1 MGYPRIVLNGDSA
14 VCVEFGNEISIEV
27 NNKVSSFQKIIEE
40 EMSAGHLKGVVETI
54 PAFCSIMICYDPEVI
69 WYEDLEASL
78 RGLLDRELPAAAGGS
93 RRLVEIP
100 VCYGGELGPD
110 LKDVAEHAGITEEE
124 VIKLHSGR
132 NYLIYMMG
140 FLPGF
145 AYLGG
150 LDSRLEIPRL
160 PSPRGRIPSG
170 SVGIGG
176 KQTGIYPIDSPGG
189 WRIIG
194 KTPVRPFRLRR
205 KNPLL
210 YQTGDYIRFVPVSRG
225 EYEQI
230 KRDLSIGLY
239 KCRVSEVEVQGWE

>member
-1 MGYPRIVLNGDSA
+1 MGYPRILLNGDSA
-14 VCVEFGNEISIEV
+14 VSVEFGNEISVEV
-27 NNKVSSFQKIIEE
+27 NNKVSGFQKVIEE
-40 EMSAGHLKGVVETI
+40 EMGAGHLKGVIETI

-69 WYEDLEASL
+69 WYEELKTQL
-78 RGLLDRELPAAAGGS
+78 QNLLDGGLPAAAGGI
-93 RRLVEIP
+93 RRLIEIP

-110 LKDVAEHAGITEEE
+110 LKEVADYAGITEEE
-124 VIKLHSGR
+124 VIKLHSER
-132 NYLIYMMG
+132 DYLIYMMG

-150 LDSRLEIPRL
+150 LNPSLEIPGL
-160 PSPRGRIPSG
+160 SEPRPKIPSG

-176 KQTGIYPIDSPGG
+176 RKTGIYPVDCPGS
-189 WRIIG
+189 WHLIG

-210 YQTGDYIRFVPVSRG
+210 YQTGDYIRFIPISRR

-230 KRDLSIGLY
+230 KKDLSVGLY
-239 KCRVSEVEVQGWE
+239 KCKVSEVEV

>member
-1 MGYPRIVLNGDSA
+1 MSYPRILLNGDSA
-14 VCVEFGNEISIEV
+14 LSVEFGNEISVEV
-27 NNKVSSFQKIIEE
+27 NNKVSGFQKVIEE
-40 EMSAGHLKGVVETI
+40 EMKAGHLKGIIETI
-54 PAFCSIMICYDPEVI
+54 PAFCSIMICYDPEVV
-69 WYEDLEASL
+69 WYEELEEQL
-78 RGLLDRELPAAAGGS
+78 RSLLDRDLSAQARGI
-93 RRLVEIP
+93 RRLIEVP

-110 LKDVAEHAGITEEE
+110 LKNVAEYAGITEEE

-132 NYLIYMMG
+132 DYLIYMMG

-150 LDSRLEIPRL
+150 LDPRLEIPRL
-160 PSPRGRIPSG
+160 PVPRPRIPSG

-176 KQTGIYPIDSPGG
+176 KQTGIYPLDSPGG
-189 WRIIG
+189 WNLIG

-239 KCRVSEVEVQGWE
+239 KCKTSEVEV

>member
-78 RGLLDRELPAAAGGS
+78 RGLLDRDLPAAAGGS

-160 PSPRGRIPSG
+160 PSPRARIPSG